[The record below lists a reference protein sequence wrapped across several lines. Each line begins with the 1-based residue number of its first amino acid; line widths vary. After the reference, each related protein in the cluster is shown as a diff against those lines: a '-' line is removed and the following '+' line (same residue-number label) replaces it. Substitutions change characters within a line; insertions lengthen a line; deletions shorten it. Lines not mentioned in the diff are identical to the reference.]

1 MVTATFTITAPGASK
16 QRFTTQE
23 DTKGLAET
31 VGRVNALQAA
41 GWTAYVYGEATV
53 THVESGRSWT
63 ISCRENN
70 KTAR

>member
-1 MVTATFTITAPGASK
+1 MATATFTITAPGASK

-53 THVESGRSWT
+53 THESGKSWT
-63 ISCRENN
+63 ITCRADN